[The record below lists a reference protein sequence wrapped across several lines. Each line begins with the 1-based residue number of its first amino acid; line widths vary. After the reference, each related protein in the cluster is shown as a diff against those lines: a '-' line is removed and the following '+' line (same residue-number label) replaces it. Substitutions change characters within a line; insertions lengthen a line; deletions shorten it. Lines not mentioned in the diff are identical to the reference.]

1 MHMNALALSRFELF
15 AEAFVRKYWETVKSG
30 DFPMPPDEPVEE
42 TIEELLS
49 DVSCQTE
56 CRPASGQGGPSY
68 VLRMMS
74 RHGNWWLFTFR
85 DSGRAW
91 ELVGASASS
100 DTQTPHDLLGP
111 VYAGYFGPFLRHI
124 ARAANET
131 KSI

>member
-1 MHMNALALSRFELF
+1 MHMNAAALSKVEMF

-30 DFPMPPDEPVEE
+30 AFQMPPDEPVEE
-42 TIEELLS
+42 TIEDLLS
-49 DVSCQTE
+49 EVSHHTE
-56 CRPASGQGGPSY
+56 LRSGSGRGGRSY

-74 RHGNWWLFTFR
+74 RHGDWWLFTFR

-91 ELVGASASS
+91 ELVGASANS

-124 ARAANET
+124 ERVANDT